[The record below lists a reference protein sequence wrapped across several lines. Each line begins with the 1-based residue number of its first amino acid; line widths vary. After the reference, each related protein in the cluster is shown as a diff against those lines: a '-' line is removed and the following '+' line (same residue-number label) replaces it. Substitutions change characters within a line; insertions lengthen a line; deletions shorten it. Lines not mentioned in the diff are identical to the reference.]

1 MRQSRGNQRIDRNR
15 STTGWKRHLSNRWVI
30 PAGIL
35 VFALPTLVVVARTD
49 GSSASR
55 SLWQVVLLLALIAL
69 LVAVVLGFG
78 LQLAGFDGEAEDIA
92 HGLTTDQDQAR
103 LLERW
108 LTRARWARLVG
119 GFSGVITWMLA
130 TDGRGDLLLLGTAGI
145 AVGAMLAELHHVR
158 RRPGPRTAR
167 LDVRRV
173 DDYLLASDR
182 NRMIGVAIAAVA
194 VGILALALRPVA
206 AWWALAALVV
216 LGLARLMQQRVAG
229 RPRPAVAPKLL
240 RADDL
245 ARELAIGRGLARP
258 TTVFALTLIA
268 RAGYMMMANHHD
280 IGRTIGIVAWLYAL
294 YLWWHNRRLGLD
306 FVIDEPRGAAL
317 T

>member
-1 MRQSRGNQRIDRNR
+1 MRQSRGNQQIDQSR
-15 STTGWKRHLSNRWVI
+15 STTGWKRYLSSRWVV

-35 VFALPTLVVVARTD
+35 VFALPTLVIVARTD
-49 GSSASR
+49 GSSAGR
-55 SLWQVVLLLALIAL
+55 SLWQVVLLVALVAL
-69 LVAVVLGFG
+69 VVAVVLGFG

-92 HGLTTDQDQAR
+92 RGFTTDPDQAR

-119 GFSGVITWMLA
+119 GFSGVIAWMLA
-130 TDGRGDLLLLGTAGI
+130 TDAHGDLLLLGTAGI

-194 VGILALALRPVA
+194 VGILAIALRPVA

-229 RPRPAVAPKLL
+229 RPRPAVVL

-268 RAGYMMMANHHD
+268 RAGYTMMANHHD